1 MANVLT
7 TEFTNYVNH
16 LATGLAGGSLKINST
31 TITVNLD
38 GLKDNLAQY
47 NSALQALAMWSSTTG
62 LTFRQVTGATAANI
76 SFSND
81 SSGSAYTSWTSTGAK
96 IDVAQNWMSGWPI
109 NQQWGTGSYG
119 LQTFI
124 HEIGHALG
132 LDHGGEYNGTGSYA
146 TDRMFDIDTWQYS
159 VMSYFDQTQYKANN
173 ASYLFLNGPMLAD
186 IAAIQKMYGVLPVN
200 AGDTVYGAGSTVMMG
215 VTDFGKVPNSTFAIH
230 DTGGYDTF
238 DLSNARAASLI
249 DLRPGYFSDING
261 YKGNVGIATDTII
274 ERVFGT
280 AYNDTI
286 HGNVADNDMY
296 GNAGNDTI
304 YGYEGNDKIYGGIGN
319 DTLWGGKGNDLLDG
333 GTGNDV
339 MRGGAGNDS
348 YYVDSTL
355 DVVDELA
362 DAGDGIDTVY
372 STVSLSLTSTTMLG
386 AIENVTLTGAANL
399 NASGNSL
406 ANVIFGNAGNNLLYG
421 YDGND
426 TLNGGLGNDTLWGG
440 TGNDVLDGGLG
451 NDVMRGGA
459 GNDTYTVD
467 STLDIVD
474 ETSDGGAGVDTVYA
488 SISLSLTSTNMIG
501 AIENLTLTGISNL
514 NATGNALANTVTG
527 NAGSNI
533 IDGGAGND
541 TLTGGAGKDFFLF
554 DTALNGT
561 SNVDTITDF
570 SVVDDTIYLKNTIF
584 TALKTTG
591 TLLANAFFSNT
602 TGLAAHT
609 TDRIIYDKDDGF
621 LFYDADGTGAA
632 AAVKFANLSKG
643 LALTN
648 ADFIVV

>member
-7 TEFTNYVNH
+7 TEFTNYVDH
-16 LATGLAGGSLKINST
+16 LATGLAGGSLKIKST
-31 TITVNLD
+31 TISVNLD

-47 NSALQALAMWSSTTG
+47 NSALQALAMWTATTG
-62 LTFRQVTGATAANI
+62 LNFRLVTGTTAANI

-81 SSGSAYTSWTSTGAK
+81 SSGSAYTTWTSSGAK

-132 LDHGGEYNGTGSYA
+132 LDHGGEYNGTGDYA
-146 TDRMFDIDTWQYS
+146 TDRMFNIDTWQYS
-159 VMSYFDQTQYKANN
+159 VMSYFDQTQYKTNN

-238 DLSNARAASLI
+238 DLSNGRAASMI

-261 YKGNVGIATDTII
+261 YRGNVGIATDTII

-280 AYNDTI
+280 AYSDTI

-319 DTLWGGKGNDLLDG
+319 DTLWGGRGNDLIDG

-339 MRGGAGNDS
+339 MRGGAGNDT

-355 DVVDELA
+355 DVVDEVA

-372 STVSLSLTSTTMLG
+372 STVSLSLSSSTMLG
-386 AIENVTLTGAANL
+386 SIENVTLTGIANL
-399 NASGNSL
+399 NAVGNSL
-406 ANVIFGNAGNNLLYG
+406 ANVIFGNAGSNQLYG

-426 TLNGGLGNDTLWGG
+426 TLYGALGADTLWGG
-440 TGNDVLDGGLG
+440 KGNDILDGGIG

-459 GNDTYTVD
+459 GNDTYYVD

-474 ETSDGGAGVDTVYA
+474 ELSDAGSGVDTINA
-488 SISLSLTSTNMIG
+488 SVSLSLSSTSMLG
-501 AIENLTLTGISNL
+501 SVENLTLTGIGNL
-514 NATGNALANTVTG
+514 SGTGNALANTIVG
-527 NAGSNI
+527 NAGSNLLN
-533 IDGGAGND
+533 GRAGND
-541 TLTGGAGKDFFLF
+541 VLTGGAGKDYFLF
-554 DTALNGT
+554 DTALSST
-561 SNVDTITDF
+561 ANVDTITDF
-570 SVVDDTIYLKNTIF
+570 SVVDDTIYLENAIF

-591 TLLANAFFSNT
+591 TLLANAFFINT
-602 TGLAAHT
+602 SGLAARSS
-609 TDRIIYDKDDGF
+609 DRIIYDSDDGF
-621 LFYDADGTGAA
+621 LFYDADGTGSSSG
-632 AAVKFANLSKG
+632 VKFASVSKG

>member
-7 TEFTNYVNH
+7 SEFNSYVNH

-62 LTFRQVTGATAANI
+62 LTFRQVTGTTAANI

-81 SSGSAYTSWTSTGAK
+81 SSGSAYTTWTSSGAK

-238 DLSNARAASLI
+238 DLSNGRAASMI

-286 HGNVADNDMY
+286 HGNLADNDMY

-304 YGYEGNDKIYGGIGN
+304 YGYNGNDKIYGGIGN
-319 DTLWGGKGNDLLDG
+319 DTLWGGLGNDLLDG

-339 MRGGAGNDS
+339 MRGGAGNDT

-355 DVVDELA
+355 DVVDEAA
-362 DAGDGIDTVY
+362 DAGDGIDTVF

-386 AIENVTLTGAANL
+386 GIENVTLTGTGNL

-406 ANVIFGNAGNNLLYG
+406 ANVIFGNSGNNLLYG
-421 YDGND
+421 FDGND
-426 TLNGGLGNDTLWGG
+426 TLNGGLGSDTLWGG

-459 GNDTYTVD
+459 GNDTYYVD

-474 ETSDGGAGVDTVYA
+474 EKSDVGSGIDTVYA
-488 SISLSLTSTNMIG
+488 SISLSLASTNMIG
-501 AIENLTLTGISNL
+501 SIENLTLTGSSNL
-514 NATGNALANTVTG
+514 SAFGNSLANTIIG
-527 NAGSNI
+527 NSGGNV

-561 SNVDTITDF
+561 TNVDTITDF
-570 SVVDDTIYLKNTIF
+570 SVVDDTIYLENAIF

-591 TLLANAFFSNT
+591 TLLANAFFANT
-602 TGLAAHT
+602 TGVAAHT

-643 LALTN
+643 LALSN